1 LRDTDDKRK
10 SLKIGRKE
18 LAAGLLEKGLL
29 EGSPVLVMLL
39 AFAVFALFVFSIV
52 SQYLSERRRP

>member
-1 LRDTDDKRK
+1 
-10 SLKIGRKE
+10 LKIGRKE
-18 LAAGLLEKGLL
+18 LAAGLLEKGVL